1 MSKNLEMVLDFMVD
15 LKTDKSK
22 VKRLADETEKLLSSI
37 HPEIDTSS
45 LKKGVQEIMNYLQS
59 TGGSV
64 ENLKQAMSTMEI
76 NLDAEDLV
84 STFNEIENAL
94 LEIEKIDV
102 SEALK
107 KIDLSEVEKT
117 LENLEISLSGLSEED
132 FFKEIEKLAD
142 SFVKSEMESKKLLE
156 TQKQALQALKASGK
170 EGSEAYK
177 KLEKDIAE
185 AEKRLGSL
193 SGTAEKTTKTFS
205 ERMATF
211 GLATQ
216 GVQQVTAAFNQF
228 LGPYQEFD
236 KQLKNIGTLGVKN
249 FEEFRNSAINLAS
262 DVPDTVAGVT
272 EAIYNAISAEA
283 INVVDGQADIA
294 QGMKFIE
301 QSSKLAV
308 AGLSTTNDAVKALSS
323 VTNAYGTD
331 VLDAGKAADILFA
344 TVKNGVTTVPE
355 LNASLS
361 QVVPIAAAAGVSF
374 EEVGAAIAT
383 LTKQGV
389 PTAQATTQIR
399 SAIAELMKPG
409 KDLKEVMEAAGVS
422 IESLQ
427 KDGFQVTMQKLG
439 EGMAK
444 TGRDAANT
452 FSSIESIGFAL
463 ASTGDNAEKFANDL
477 ASIQDGAGSVDEA
490 FAIANEGIAVKV
502 QGVLNKIEAGFF
514 KFFGAVGDGFIG
526 LLTLSNQ
533 LAPMI
538 ASFSGIANLLPID
551 KFKQLGTVVLGLIPG
566 FTSVGAVGTATGTA
580 VSAAWISIIAP
591 IAAIVAALA
600 GLYLFFTKTEK
611 GTSIIKKLGDG
622 FKQLWD
628 MAQPAFDGFMTF
640 GESVVN
646 ALTTIGEAVWEY
658 LITPFEL
665 GAEIIDMILGVIGD
679 LIGETLDLNKVFEI
693 MGQVYNEAAKKVDAV
708 AQVFANIVKWIK
720 QTKDNITAFIR
731 NAPELFGILFDYAK
745 YYLNPVNWISGDDEF
760 EKQLSLRMQNAVKKV
775 RETAQDINAQR
786 DTKKTEE
793 ALEKVNQKQKELNK
807 TNKEAKDVNES
818 KNRSTKTALEI
829 AKEEAGFKSKL
840 LDLEYQKT
848 EYLTKQNQLNENRN
862 ATTEEELYLL
872 KEQISS
878 IDKQRLAWIE
888 ALKAKKLVK
897 EITPEGDIIFQ
908 PKVKEADKAEI
919 ESIIRNFDKEI
930 QNNQSKVQGI
940 KLKIDTDNK
949 ELDKQIKELQQQK
962 IEWEVSVGIKDEGAL
977 EIFAQE
983 YQTELALIINQIE
996 DYESGRVKLSKEKY
1010 AELLKSELDFSQKL
1024 SDIQGRINNRKQE
1037 QIEKNYEK
1045 ELNLLEQKYAKE
1057 ESFLKKV
1064 SDKVLISNYS
1074 QIENDRISSID
1085 RIKQKEADKLKELER
1100 MRENDS
1106 ISEINYERRKT
1117 DIQNQFAKEREQVE
1131 SENRRL
1137 KLQSEQLLNGAL
1149 IEQQRRKDEE
1159 ILNLEKNKITKELTL
1174 LEERALL
1181 YDELGK
1187 PIFETDKD
1195 REAYEN
1201 LKTKLD
1207 ETENLLKTKADSM
1220 GLILIGLQETVSDT
1234 MLNLFSGN
1242 LDAVVDSWRDYFNQ
1256 LAGMLQAKVSAFVLD
1271 MILTPG
1277 TIQYLSALP
1286 FPLNIG
1292 ALPAITQAVS
1302 VAVKKFSDPFIKQI
1316 LSFPTGGK
1324 FDSPT
1329 LAIVGD
1335 GAKLGMPNREWL
1347 LNDPQLISIV
1357 QMASLASNSMIVSKL
1372 DNLDK
1377 TMSSMKLS
1385 TKLRGKDIEVSY
1397 RRTHQYT
1404 IARAR

>member
-1 MSKNLEMVLDFMVD
+1 MKNLEMVLDFMVE

-22 VKRLADETEKLLSSI
+22 VQKLADETEKLLSTI
-37 HPEIDTSS
+37 QPDIDTSS

-59 TGGSV
+59 SGGSV

-76 NLDAEDLV
+76 NLDADDLV

-107 KIDLSEVEKT
+107 KVDLSELEST
-117 LENLEISLSGLSEED
+117 LQKLDISLSDMSEEE
-132 FFKEIEKLAD
+132 FFREIEKLAD
-142 SFVKSEMESKKLLE
+142 SFVKSEAEGRKMLE
-156 TQKQALQALKASGK
+156 TQKQALQAMKASGK

-211 GLATQ
+211 GLAIQ

-228 LGPYQEFD
+228 LIPYQEFD
-236 KQLKNIGTLGVKN
+236 KQLKNIGTLGVEN
-249 FEEFRNSAINLAS
+249 FEEFRNAAIDLAS
-262 DVPDTVAGVT
+262 DVPDTVSGVT
-272 EAIYNAISAEA
+272 ESIYNAISAGA
-283 INVVDGQADIA
+283 IQIVDGQANVA
-294 QGMKFIE
+294 EGMKFIE

-308 AGLSTTNDAVKALSS
+308 AGLTTTNDAVKALSS

-331 VLDAGKAADILFA
+331 VLSAGEAADILFA

-374 EEVGAAIAT
+374 EDVAASIAT

-389 PTAQATTQIR
+389 PTAQATTKIR
-399 SAIAELMKPG
+399 AAIAELMRPG
-409 KDLKEVMEAAGVS
+409 KDLKEVMTAAGVS

-427 KDGFQVTMQKLG
+427 KEGLQVTMQKLG

-444 TGRDAANT
+444 TGKDAANT

-463 ASTGDNAEKFANDL
+463 ASTGDNAEKLATDL
-477 ASIQDGAGSVDEA
+477 AAIKDGAGAVEEA
-490 FAIANEGIAVKV
+490 FAIANEGIGVKV

-514 KFFGAVGDGFIG
+514 KFFGAVGDGFTG
-526 LLTLSNQ
+526 LLSLTNQ
-533 LAPMI
+533 LAPMV
-538 ASFSGIANLLPID
+538 ATFSGIANLLPVD

-566 FTSVGAVGTATGTA
+566 FTSVGAVGSASGTA
-580 VSAAWISIIAP
+580 VSVAWIPVVAT

-611 GTSIIKKLGDG
+611 GAEIANKIGKGFKKLWESA
-622 FKQLWD
+622 K
-628 MAQPAFDGFMTF
+628 PAFEGFVNF
-640 GESVVN
+640 GMSVVN
-646 ALTTIGEAVWEY
+646 LLTTIGGE
-658 LITPFEL
+658 II
-665 GAEIIDMILGVIGD
+665 EIIDMILGVIGD
-679 LIGETLDLNKVFEI
+679 LIGETQDLNKVFEI
-693 MGQVYNEAAKKVDAV
+693 MGQVYNEAAKKVDVV
-708 AQVFANIVKWIK
+708 AQVFANVVKWIK

-760 EKQLSLRMQNAVKKV
+760 EKQLSQRMQNAIKKV
-775 RETAQDINAQR
+775 RETASDISGQR
-786 DTKKTEE
+786 EAKKTEE
-793 ALEKVNQKQKELNK
+793 AIEKVTEKQKQLNV
-807 TNKEAKDVNES
+807 VNEEGKKIQNE
-818 KNRSTKTALEI
+818 KNKSSKTALEI
-829 AKEEAGFKSKL
+829 VKEEAGLKSRIFE
-840 LDLEYQKT
+840 LELKRT
-848 EYLTKQNQLNENRN
+848 EYITKQKQLDENRI
-862 ATTEEELYLL
+862 ATSTEELYLL
-872 KEQISS
+872 GEQNKTIE
-878 IDKQRLAWIE
+878 KQRQAWLD

-897 EITPEGDIIFQ
+897 DITPDGEIIFQ
-908 PKVKEADKAEI
+908 PKVKEADRVEV
-919 ESIIRNFDKEI
+919 ESIISKFNEEI
-930 QNNQSKVQGI
+930 QNNQSRVQSLKI
-940 KLKIDTDNK
+940 KIDTDEK
-949 ELDKQIKELQQQK
+949 ELDKKIKELQKQK
-962 IEWEVSVGIKDEGAL
+962 IEWEVSLGIKDEGAL
-977 EIFAQE
+977 QIYADEFLTQL
-983 YQTELALIINQIE
+983 ELVRNQIQQ
-996 DYESGRVKLSKEKY
+996 YEAGNLKITKEKY
-1010 AELLKSELDFSQKL
+1010 AELLASELDYANQL
-1024 SDIQGRINNRKQE
+1024 SNITERINNKKQ
-1037 QIEKNYEK
+1037 QDIEKQYDK
-1045 ELNLLEQKYAKE
+1045 EIQLLEQRYE
-1057 ESFLKKV
+1057 REGEFLKNV
-1064 SDKVLISNYS
+1064 SDKYLSGES
-1074 QIENDRISSID
+1074 KKIENDRLKSIEN
-1085 RIKQKEADKLKELER
+1085 INNKEQEKIKELEK
-1100 MRENDS
+1100 MRESNS
-1106 ISEINYERRKT
+1106 ISEEYFEKKR
-1117 DIQNQFAKEREQVE
+1117 IQLQEQYSLKRQQAE
-1131 SENRRL
+1131 DEARRL
-1137 KLQSEQLLNGAL
+1137 KLQAESLMNGAL

-1159 ILNLEKNKITKELTL
+1159 VLTLERNKLNSEIAL

-1181 YDELGK
+1181 FDELGK
-1187 PIFETDKD
+1187 PIFETESD

-1242 LDAVVDSWRDYFNQ
+1242 MDAIVDSWRDYFNQ

-1292 ALPAITQAVS
+1292 ALPVITQAVS

-1329 LAIVGD
+1329 LAVVGD
-1335 GAKLGMPNREWL
+1335 ASRLGMPNREWL
-1347 LNDPQLISIV
+1347 FNDPQLIGII
-1357 QMASLASNSMIVSKL
+1357 QMASLTSTSMIVSKL
-1372 DNLDK
+1372 DNIDK
-1377 TMSSMKLS
+1377 TMSRMKLS